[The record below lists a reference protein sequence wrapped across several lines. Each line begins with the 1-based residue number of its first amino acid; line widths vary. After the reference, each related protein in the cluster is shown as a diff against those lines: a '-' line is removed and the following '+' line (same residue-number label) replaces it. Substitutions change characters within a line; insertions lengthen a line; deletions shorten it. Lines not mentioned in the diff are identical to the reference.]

1 MKAKRIVCGVILAMI
16 LAAGTVSVAASSPYS
31 WQFRGKNLN
40 AVFYGR
46 VDFTEGELVCPDV
59 ITYYAHLSGSDR
71 SLATMYNPAEVA
83 VTDKKGKTVLSLKV
97 YDRHEYNTQQIKKY
111 ISGSYVNVKCEFD
124 DNSSSGR
131 ASD

>member
-16 LAAGTVSVAASSPYS
+16 LAAGTISVAASSPYS

-46 VDFTEGELVCPDV
+46 VDFTEGELFCKDI
-59 ITYYAHLSGSDR
+59 ITYYAHISGSDR
-71 SLATMYNPAEVA
+71 GLVTMYNPAKVI
-83 VTDKKGKTVLSLKV
+83 VTKKGKTVLSLDV
-97 YDRHEYNTQQIKKY
+97 YDGHEYNTEQIQKY
-111 ISGSYVNVKCEFD
+111 VSGSYVIVECEFD
-124 DNSSSGR
+124 GNSSSGT